1 MMYVNYLKCIS
12 RLFNALVQQLYVDRG
27 TKRTV
32 GIAAE
37 ISLPKILVEIINAV
51 QSEMM
56 ELEMRINNSPSF
68 FFLCTSSEMQ

>member
-51 QSEMM
+51 QSGMM

-68 FFLCTSSEMQ
+68 CFRLHKQ